1 MNSHLKPKSLQ
12 YWAERALLATRF
24 VIVIPVVVSV
34 FLALAAVY
42 VATVDALYTA
52 THLIDYASGI
62 SAPSATLRVKLL
74 TSIIKAFDTY
84 LIGAVLLIFAIGLYE
99 LFIHRLEAVEH
110 TGIAG
115 RLLFV
120 RDLDDLKNRLARLV
134 LLVLVVE
141 VLQQALQLSYTSLL
155 DVLYLAIATLLVG
168 GAIFLSNVL
177 GERAET
183 GAGTL
188 GRSDKPAATDPPT
201 LSQKDDSRLLSQ

>member
-1 MNSHLKPKSLQ
+1 MNSHVNPKSPR
-12 YWAERALLATRF
+12 YWGERALLATRF

-42 VATVDALYTA
+42 VATVDAVYTA
-52 THLIDYASGI
+52 THLIQYASGV
-62 SAPSATLRVKLL
+62 SEPSAALRVKLL

-99 LFIHRLEAVEH
+99 LFIHRLHAVEN

-120 RDLDDLKNRLARLV
+120 RDLDDLKNRLAKLV

-141 VLQQALQLSYTSLL
+141 VLQQALQLTYASPL
-155 DVLYLAIATLLVG
+155 DVLYLALATLLVG
-168 GAIFLSNVL
+168 GAIFLGNVL
-177 GERAET
+177 GDRSEI

-188 GRSDKPAATDPPT
+188 GTSDKPVATDPHT
-201 LSQKDDSRLLSQ
+201 LSPTDD